1 MSQHIRMYGSK
12 WCGDCRRA
20 RNFLKEK
27 GITYEDVDID
37 ADRAAAEFVTQHNG
51 GKRKVPTFDVDGRV
65 FSSSPFS
72 AEQVAREL
80 GL

>member
-1 MSQHIRMYGSK
+1 MSKHICMYTTK

-27 GITYEDVDID
+27 GITYEDLDID
-37 ADRAAAEFVTQHNG
+37 TDPAAAEFVKQHND

-72 AEQVAREL
+72 AEQVAKEL

>member
-27 GITYEDVDID
+27 GITYEDLDID
-37 ADRAAAEFVTQHNG
+37 TDRAAAEFVMQRND
-51 GKRKVPTFDVDGRV
+51 GKRKVPTFEVDGRA
-65 FSSSPFS
+65 FSSSPFD
-72 AEQVAREL
+72 AEQVSREL